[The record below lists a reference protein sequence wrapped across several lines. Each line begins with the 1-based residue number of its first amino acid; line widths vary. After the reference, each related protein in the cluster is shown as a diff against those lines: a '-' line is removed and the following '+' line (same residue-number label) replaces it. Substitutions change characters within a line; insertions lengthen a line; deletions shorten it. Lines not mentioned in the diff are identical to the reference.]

1 MRSLAHREAGLD
13 GEVMEDAGAEHERCV
28 FVALM
33 V

>member
-13 GEVMEDAGAEHERCV
+13 DEAMEDAGAERGRCV
-28 FVALM
+28 FVAPM